1 MNKRKK
7 NELELQRLSKIEDKF
22 KYLGKFLY
30 SCYKD
35 QKNHNFELIMQEFD
49 RDLINLGVERYE

>member
-1 MNKRKK
+1 MNQRKK
-7 NELELQRLSKIEDKF
+7 NEAELERIGKLETKF

-35 QKNHNFELIMQEFD
+35 KKDHNFELIMQEFD
-49 RDLINLGVERYE
+49 RDIQKLL